1 MLAAEAAAPGEGSLI
16 LDLCAAPGGKS
27 LYLADLAGECSLVIA
42 RDLTPGKV
50 QLIRENADR
59 CGAGQVRPE
68 QWDACETDPEMIE
81 KADTVLE
88 NFDIALLV
96 EQRILQMDTDQ
107 IEELVMSVMER
118 ELKAV
123 ISLGALLGA
132 LIGALNILINRL

>member
-1 MLAAEAAAPGEGSLI
+1 M
-16 LDLCAAPGGKS
+16 
-27 LYLADLAGECSLVIA
+27 
-42 RDLTPGKV
+42 
-50 QLIRENADR
+50 
-59 CGAGQVRPE
+59 VR
-68 QWDACETDPEMIE
+68 E

-88 NFDIALLV
+88 NFDISLLV

-118 ELKAV
+118 ELTAV